1 MSKFVVSLN
10 DNEPSAAIPIA
21 ELPGAKKRP
30 RWKKVLGITAIVLV
44 VILIASGIG
53 GYFYWQ
59 HLKTT
64 PQYSLALLVD
74 AARQNDPKTMDEVVD
89 INAVV
94 DDFLP
99 QITGKA
105 VEMYG
110 RGLPPQVI
118 ARVAQIAAPVLP
130 AVKER
135 AREELPGVIRERT
148 DKFKSIPFWAI
159 AMGAEQYLEIRTE
172 GDIAY
177 VKSLVPERPLE
188 VKMRRNG
195 DKWQIVGLKDEA
207 LATKIAQK
215 IGQSI
220 IAIATKGGINS
231 AGERS
236 LGIKNLQDL
245 LERAQEALPQ

>member
-1 MSKFVVSLN
+1 MSKFVVDLS
-10 DNEPSAAIPIA
+10 EKETAATAPVVGP
-21 ELPGAKKRP
+21 PGVKKRGGW
-30 RWKKVLGITAIVLV
+30 RKALGIIAVTLV
-44 VILIASGIG
+44 FIMLAAGIG

-59 HLKTT
+59 NLKQT
-64 PQYSLALLVD
+64 PQYSLALIVD
-74 AARQNDPKTMDEVVD
+74 AARNNDQKTMDQIVD

-135 AREELPGVIRERT
+135 AREELPVVIREKT
-148 DKFKSIPFWAI
+148 EKFESIPFWAI
-159 AMGAEQYLEIRTE
+159 ALGAGQYLEIKTE
-172 GDIAY
+172 GDIAH
-177 VKSLVPERPLE
+177 VKSLIPDRPLE

-195 DKWQIVGLKDEA
+195 DKWQIVGVKDEA
-207 LATKIAQK
+207 LATRIAQK
-215 IGQSI
+215 IGQNI
-220 IAIATKGGINS
+220 IAIASKGGVNP

-245 LERAQEALPQ
+245 LEQAQDVLPQ